1 MLTADWFFSSNV
13 HWCPRSGLR
22 AQFLLEF
29 SELAADYDAVI
40 VWCGNNDLTP
50 PTWKR
55 SLIAK
60 SPDEVVLSL
69 ANFKTEVRW
78 RNPRVVFKLIGLMPR
93 PEVERILVQETNL
106 FMLDFIEESYVS
118 LKYFEPRGHFEPD
131 GTHLNREFGLYR
143 TTRLFQTA
151 INTGL

>member
-50 PTWKR
+50 HPWKQ
-55 SLIAK
+55 SLVAK
-60 SPDEVVLSL
+60 SPEEVSLSL
-69 ANFKTEVRW
+69 ATFKTEVQW
-78 RNPRVVFKLIGLMPR
+78 RNPRTLIKIIGLMPR
-93 PEVERILVQETNL
+93 PDVERIFVQETNL
-106 FMLDFIEESYVS
+106 FLLDYIKQSYVS
-118 LKYFEPRGHFEPD
+118 PKFIEPHGHFEPD
-131 GTHLNREFGLYR
+131 GVHLNHEIGIPHAA
-143 TTRLFQTA
+143 RLFQRV
-151 INTGL
+151 IKSVL